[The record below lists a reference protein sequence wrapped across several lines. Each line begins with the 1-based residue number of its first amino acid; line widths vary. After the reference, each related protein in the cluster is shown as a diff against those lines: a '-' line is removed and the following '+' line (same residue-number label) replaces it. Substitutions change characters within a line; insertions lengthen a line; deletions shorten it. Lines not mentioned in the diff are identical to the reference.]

1 MAFVTTLRL
10 TSGDRETLDD
20 TVADIKQRA
29 NRKGVQFKGP
39 HPKPPE
45 EIRVPQAK
53 RLAPGPEFDPWE
65 YSVYVRELRIV
76 GHDEFA
82 RETAGREFPDGVRVE
97 VDVQQVTNAGR

>member
-10 TSGDRETLDD
+10 TSGDRQTLDD
-20 TVADIKQRA
+20 TVEEIKSRA
-29 NRKGVQFKGP
+29 SRKGVQFKGP

-45 EIRVPQAK
+45 EIRVPQTK
-53 RLAPGPEFDPWE
+53 RLAPGEEFDPWS

-97 VDVQQVTNAGR
+97 VDVQQVRNAGR